1 MSRTLYDFNL
11 VDAGVPFR
19 DIEAFRRWAKP
30 LHMIVTTREE
40 CLRRADKIDFRIYIA
55 RLLNQKS
62 RALAAHAIAA
72 AQDRHRVRNREI
84 IRTHQACTKRLLA
97 SSAQDVTVAILTS
110 KSIMLRDLRMLDVQ
124 MRRCY
129 ATLFCILYNREAA

>member
-1 MSRTLYDFNL
+1 MIRVLLD
-11 VDAGVPFR
+11 VDLLCAGVPLR
-19 DIEAFRRWAKP
+19 DLDAFRRRVKSGH
-30 LHMIVTTREE
+30 LSVTRDN
-40 CLRRADKIDFRIYIA
+40 CLVLADTIDFRIYIA

-129 ATLFCILYNREAA
+129 ATLFCILYNREAV